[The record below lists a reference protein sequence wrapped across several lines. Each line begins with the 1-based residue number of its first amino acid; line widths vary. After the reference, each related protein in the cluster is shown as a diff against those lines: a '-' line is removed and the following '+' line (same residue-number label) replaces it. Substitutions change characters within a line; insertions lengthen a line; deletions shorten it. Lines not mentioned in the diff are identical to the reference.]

1 MSASDP
7 KRTFQSEQQV
17 KPSLALA
24 FMTLAVRRVWI
35 MVPAM
40 PAIRMFIAV
49 GLALCFAAEPARA
62 QFWGNNWGNGWR
74 GGWGSPHRRARPTA
88 PKPPAE
94 TSGSPEA
101 AVQDKPAPYDRDLQR
116 LSEILGALH
125 FLRGICNSGEGQ
137 KWRSE
142 AQALIDAEAPSGNR
156 HELMVAS
163 FNRGYRGF
171 EQTYRSCTPAADV
184 VIRRYLEEGAKIARD
199 ITARYAN

>member
-1 MSASDP
+1 
-7 KRTFQSEQQV
+7 
-17 KPSLALA
+17 
-24 FMTLAVRRVWI
+24 MTLAVRRVWI

-40 PAIRMFIAV
+40 PAIRIFIAV
-49 GLALCFAAEPARA
+49 GLALCFAAEPART

-88 PKPPAE
+88 P

-125 FLRGICNSGEGQ
+125 FLRGICNNGEGQ

-184 VIRRYLEEGAKIARD
+184 VIRRYLEESAKIARD